1 MASTIPGALTDL
13 TLALGKFVSF
23 RLGARNIT
31 YATGLTM
38 GAGFCY
44 ILEKKK
50 YQDLCLVFFFPVGYA
65 GYHLMK
71 NRHTMKKEL
80 LSYKSF
86 QQNDIDKKY

>member
-38 GAGFCY
+38 GGGFSY

-50 YQDLCLVFFFPVGYA
+50 YEDLALVFFFPVGYA

-71 NRHTMKKEL
+71 NRDTLRKEF
-80 LSYKSF
+80 LSYKYC